1 MSRTILKMGNP
12 LLSTPS
18 ESVKKFDRALLDIID
33 DMRETMQVQQG
44 IGIAAPQIGVHQR
57 IILFGFEQNKR
68 YPNIKPIPFTI
79 LINPEIEIL
88 SPEMEDGWEACLS
101 VPGLRGLVA
110 RYKKIKYQGY
120 DQKGHLVIGEAQD
133 WHARVIQHEFD
144 HLNGILYPQRIKDL
158 RFFGFEDELNNLH
171 KK

>member
-1 MSRTILKMGNP
+1 MPRTILKMGNP

-18 ESVKKFDRALLDIID
+18 ESVKEFDKALLNIIQ
-33 DMRETMQVQQG
+33 DMRDAMDAQQG
-44 IGIAAPQIGVHQR
+44 IGIAAPQIGVPQR

-68 YPNIKPIPFTI
+68 YPNVKSIPFTI
-79 LINPEIEIL
+79 LVNPEIEIL
-88 SPEMEDGWEACLS
+88 STEMEDGWEACLS

-120 DQKGHLVIGEAQD
+120 DQTGQLIVGEAQD

-144 HLNGILYPQRIKDL
+144 HLNGVLYPQRIKDL
-158 RFFGFEDELNNLH
+158 RFFGFEDELNTR
-171 KK
+171 KQ